1 MQGIPAGRKFT
12 IGGVSCYVVEPRHRA
27 SFQDKALLLIPDATG
42 GGNPETQLL
51 ASGSCFIACSPLWL
65 RCPETTAAHG
75 LTVQRA
81 PATQRAISLGLAVWF
96 RCCPMP
102 QWHA

>member
-12 IGGVSCYVVEPRHRA
+12 IGGVPCYVVEPRHRG

-51 ASGSCFIACSPLWL
+51 AS
-65 RCPETTAAHG
+65 E
-75 LTVQRA
+75 
-81 PATQRAISLGLAVWF
+81 
-96 RCCPMP
+96 
-102 QWHA
+102 